1 MRTLIKNSTIICP
14 VQGEL
19 IDYDLLIENQTIA
32 AVAPQLNETADLVI
46 NASGLHVLPG
56 LLDMHC
62 HLREPGYEHKE
73 TLETGLLAALKGGFT
88 AVVSMHN
95 TAPVVDSKM
104 VVNYIRERGRELN
117 LCKIYPAGCISK
129 GQESRELA
137 NIGALKAAGCVAI
150 TDDGKPVATAALMQ
164 RALMYAHSFGIPVL
178 THAEEQSLS
187 DNGVMNEGL
196 VATTLGLRGI
206 PVLAEELATARDILI
221 AESLDVPIHIM
232 HVSTAGSVALIR
244 AAKERGARVTAETC
258 PHYFSLSDYACD
270 DFDTSAKVNPPLRS
284 DADIDAIIAGLKDG
298 TIDCIATDHAPH
310 HRDDKNCEFAAA
322 AFGISGLETAF
333 AVAYTYLVLPG
344 HLSLTELIGAF
355 TARPADILHLPA
367 KQLSAGNIADLC
379 IVDLKAAWTVDSNTF
394 VSKGQNT
401 PFNGYE
407 LFGQVVCTIVDGA
420 VKYQMD

>member
-88 AVVSMHN
+88 AVVSMPN

-137 NIGALKAAGCVAI
+137 NMASRWLRQRSCNVRSCMLTRLAYLYLRMLKSNRYQITAL
-150 TDDGKPVATAALMQ
+150 
-164 RALMYAHSFGIPVL
+164 
-178 THAEEQSLS
+178 
-187 DNGVMNEGL
+187 
-196 VATTLGLRGI
+196 
-206 PVLAEELATARDILI
+206 
-221 AESLDVPIHIM
+221 
-232 HVSTAGSVALIR
+232 
-244 AAKERGARVTAETC
+244 
-258 PHYFSLSDYACD
+258 
-270 DFDTSAKVNPPLRS
+270 
-284 DADIDAIIAGLKDG
+284 
-298 TIDCIATDHAPH
+298 
-310 HRDDKNCEFAAA
+310 
-322 AFGISGLETAF
+322 
-333 AVAYTYLVLPG
+333 
-344 HLSLTELIGAF
+344 
-355 TARPADILHLPA
+355 
-367 KQLSAGNIADLC
+367 
-379 IVDLKAAWTVDSNTF
+379 
-394 VSKGQNT
+394 
-401 PFNGYE
+401 
-407 LFGQVVCTIVDGA
+407 
-420 VKYQMD
+420 